1 MHNKCLW
8 FPPAACLAHP
18 RLTDRLLW
26 PLDLPST
33 QSDLRFLIYN
43 SFLTGDRQGR
53 NIGHA
58 SQVLSG
64 VVPVRLQG
72 ALTAGISLVHRA
84 GRWGWIQ
91 GTVASWRLRAHG
103 EQSPHLLKPG
113 RGTAAYT
120 LLIGALPRVPGHGS
134 AGHGAGSC
142 YWGQQTGRW
151 PAHMPGFCPWD
162 PGHVVLCLGNPGPE
176 SWHIYN
182 CRAAPRPHS
191 WWCRWR

>member
-84 GRWGWIQ
+84 GRWGWSQ

-103 EQSPHLLKPG
+103 GTVPSPPEAREGHSSLHTFNWSFAQGPRTRVSWTRGWLVLL
-113 RGTAAYT
+113 
-120 LLIGALPRVPGHGS
+120 GS
-134 AGHGAGSC
+134 ADRPLACPHARVLPLGPRARGSLP
-142 YWGQQTGRW
+142 GQ
-151 PAHMPGFCPWD
+151 P
-162 PGHVVLCLGNPGPE
+162 
-176 SWHIYN
+176 
-182 CRAAPRPHS
+182 RA
-191 WWCRWR
+191 